1 MCQLEA
7 TPTNFLPRCSTDV
20 RKYFFSQ
27 HIVKI
32 WNKLPV
38 YTDFSNIES
47 FKRTLDGFNLM
58 LIVTFNTRFT
68 VFCFVSR
75 ILMALLRGLIS
86 PETANEPIIDVLFY
100 FVTF

>member
-58 LIVTFNTRFT
+58 LIVTFNTRSYC
-68 VFCFVSR
+68 V
-75 ILMALLRGLIS
+75 LLRFTYSHGIAL
-86 PETANEPIIDVLFY
+86 EA
-100 FVTF
+100 